1 MPFKRA
7 TLKSDLEKKYVVKT
21 IDPEQIPFR
30 PAKNR
35 DLIKIDIG
43 WVGKKLI
50 VKQMELANENQLGQT
65 WHS

>member
-1 MPFKRA
+1 M
-7 TLKSDLEKKYVVKT
+7 KKYVVKT